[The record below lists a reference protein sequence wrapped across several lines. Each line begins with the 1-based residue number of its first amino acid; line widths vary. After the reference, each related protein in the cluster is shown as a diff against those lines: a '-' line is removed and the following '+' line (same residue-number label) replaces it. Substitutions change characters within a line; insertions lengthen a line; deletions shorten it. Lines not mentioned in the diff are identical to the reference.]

1 MLKLVE
7 IEGWGDDRAVEGVTE
22 GGEATGVEVEYLDVA
37 EEPQEI
43 HDTILTPFDPDK
55 IDVVTR
61 NPTVDLLLSRIR
73 NGAID
78 LSPDFQRKAGIWD
91 HKRKSRLIESL
102 LLRVPLPTFYAAEN
116 ENEDWAVVDGIQR
129 LTAIAQFMEPTLV
142 KSEPLRLAD
151 LEYLGSE
158 YNDLTF
164 DQLPPKLQLRLR
176 ETEFVLH
183 LIRRGTPEPVKYNIF
198 ARINT
203 GGLRLS
209 SQELRHALIGG
220 PIRERLKRMAGSD
233 AFTKATSR
241 SVRDDRMADREMVL
255 RYLAFREIDPLEYDA
270 QDFDAFLTESMRRH
284 SDMGGQEFARREEEF
299 YDVMR
304 TCERAFGNYAFRKV
318 WGRDSPRSP
327 INRALFEAVSVAVA
341 DLDSEGRARLEQRSQ
356 SALEAIITLTASYEF
371 NSAISSATGDKRKV
385 HLRFKETAK
394 SIREVVDA

>member
-1 MLKLVE
+1 MLKLMKT
-7 IEGWGDDRAVEGVTE
+7 EGWGDGRAVQGVTE
-22 GGEATGVEVEYLDVA
+22 NGEGTGVEVEHLDA
-37 EEPQEI
+37 SEEPQEI
-43 HDTILTPFDPDK
+43 HDTIVTPFDPDK

-116 ENEDWAVVDGIQR
+116 EIEDWAVVDGIQR
-129 LTAIAQFMEPTLV
+129 LTAIAQFMEPALV
-142 KSEPLRLAD
+142 NSAPLRLSD

-183 LIRRGTPEPVKYNIF
+183 LIRRGTPELVKYNIF

-220 PIRERLKRMAGSD
+220 PIRERLERMAGSD
-233 AFTKATSR
+233 AFTNATSH
-241 SVRDDRMADREMVL
+241 SVRDDRMADREMVM

-284 SDMGGQEFARREEEF
+284 SDMRSKEFARREEEF
-299 YDVMR
+299 YDVMH
-304 TCERAFGNYAFRKV
+304 TCARAFGYYAFRKI
-318 WGRDSPRSP
+318 WGWDLPRSP

-356 SALEAIITLTASYEF
+356 SALEAMITLTTTNEF
-371 NSAISSATGDKRKV
+371 NSAISSGTGDKRKV

-394 SIREVVDA
+394 ALREVVNA